1 MVYRLR
7 PVMVPWTC
15 HRTGDC
21 CTSQPY
27 VLMTTEEQQGVIA
40 ATTKQLT
47 WMVKD
52 GWAAL
57 KAAPC
62 PLLERDAQG
71 LAVCS
76 VYDVRPYNC
85 RRFACGR
92 VSPETEP
99 YETGASGECVNMTD
113 RLTQSKPFRSWARR
127 LQRQAQDWAD
137 AHGWR
142 TDDAQ

>member
-21 CTSQPY
+21 CTIPPF
-27 VLMTTEEQQGVIA
+27 VLMTAAEKAAIIA
-40 ATTKQLT
+40 ATTRRLV

-57 KAAPC
+57 QAAPC
-62 PLLERDAQG
+62 PLLDRDADG

-76 VYDVRPYNC
+76 VYDVRPLNC

-92 VSPETEP
+92 VSPETEA
-99 YETGASGECVNMTD
+99 YETDANGACLNMTE
-113 RLTQSKPFRSWARR
+113 RLAYSKPFRSWAKR
-127 LQRQAQDWAD
+127 LQRQAQVWAD
-137 AHGWR
+137 THGWG
-142 TDDAQ
+142 AQ

>member
-1 MVYRLR
+1 MVLRLR
-7 PVMVPWTC
+7 PVLVPWTC

-21 CTSQPY
+21 CTIPPF
-27 VLMTTEEQQGVIA
+27 VLMTTAEKAGIVA
-40 ATTKQLT
+40 ATTKRLT

-57 KAAPC
+57 QAAPC
-62 PLLERDAQG
+62 PLLERDADG

-92 VSPETEP
+92 VSPEREAFEMTP
-99 YETGASGECVNMTD
+99 DGVCLNMAD
-113 RLTQSKPFRSWARR
+113 RFAQSKPFRSWAKR
-127 LQRQAQDWAD
+127 LQRQAHAWAD
-137 AHGWR
+137 AHGWG
-142 TDDAQ
+142 AQ